1 MSFVTLSSVT
11 EELDL
16 LLDRI
21 NDLIKYRIEG
31 VLNEMSKTKLV
42 ELPTAQPLS
51 ITEFVEKTEVRSQD
65 VVQIKLFRITSPTVS
80 LPHQLP
86 EDVIAIDVS
95 GSLNLKRD
103 LSNDKIHVGAL
114 PGWKSEAVQPKRYR
128 RRLLGA

>member
-51 ITEFVEKTEVRSQD
+51 ITEFVEKTKVRSQD

-95 GSLNLKRD
+95 GSLNSKRD
-103 LSNDKIHVGAL
+103 LSNDKIHVRAL